1 MTKSEQIKNLLKT
14 YDQDCVVMSLLHYEQ
29 MRELVNQYELE
40 NAKLK
45 RENSDLIVFIEQL
58 GIPSGIKII
67 PSSISSKTIRDVSV
81 FYYEDSDLRLTN
93 LNPIYSLVNPLWLS
107 SFLHT

>member
-14 YDQDCVVMSLLHYEQ
+14 YDQDCVVMSLLHYAQ

-45 RENSDLIVFIEQL
+45 RENADLIAFIEQL

-67 PSSISSKTIRDVSV
+67 PSSISSKRTQ
-81 FYYEDSDLRLTN
+81 DSMDSYIEYHITFLINPDDLV
-93 LNPIYSLVNPLWLS
+93 PIGG
-107 SFLHT
+107 TMK

>member
-45 RENSDLIVFIEQL
+45 RENADLIAFIEQL
-58 GIPSGIKII
+58 VFHQVLKLYRHLFQVKQLRIQWTHILSII
-67 PSSISSKTIRDVSV
+67 
-81 FYYEDSDLRLTN
+81 
-93 LNPIYSLVNPLWLS
+93 
-107 SFLHT
+107 LHF

>member
-14 YDQDCVVMSLLHYEQ
+14 YDQDCVVMSLQHYEQ

-40 NAKLK
+40 IGKLK
-45 RENSDLIVFIEQL
+45 RKNADSIAFIEQL

-67 PSSISSKTIRDVSV
+67 PSSISSKTVRDSM
-81 FYYEDSDLRLTN
+81 DSY
-93 LNPIYSLVNPLWLS
+93 IEYHIKFLVNPRDVVPIGG
-107 SFLHT
+107 TMK

>member
-1 MTKSEQIKNLLKT
+1 MNSQIEHILKSGNEDHVI
-14 YDQDCVVMSLLHYEQ
+14 MSLLHYEQ

-45 RENSDLIVFIEQL
+45 RENSDLIAFIEQL

-67 PSSISSKTIRDVSV
+67 PSSISSKTVRDSM
-81 FYYEDSDLRLTN
+81 DSYIEYHVTFLINPNDLV
-93 LNPIYSLVNPLWLS
+93 PIGG
-107 SFLHT
+107 TMK